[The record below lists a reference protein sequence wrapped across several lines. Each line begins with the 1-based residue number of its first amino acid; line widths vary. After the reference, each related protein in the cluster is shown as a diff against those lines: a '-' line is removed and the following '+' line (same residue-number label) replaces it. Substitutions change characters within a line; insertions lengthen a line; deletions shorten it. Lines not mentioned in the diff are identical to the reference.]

1 MPQER
6 TRAGFGYLPEAV
18 TARELIEQ
26 AHPGRRSAAVERL
39 AAHGLGE
46 GRQVIDRGGSIALHL
61 NTPRPRAPIGQRH
74 LEGTSCA
81 PSRSRAAQQRP
92 VREAS
97 GRDRPHQAP
106 G

>member
-1 MPQER
+1 
-6 TRAGFGYLPEAV
+6 
-18 TARELIEQ
+18 
-26 AHPGRRSAAVERL
+26 
-39 AAHGLGE
+39 
-46 GRQVIDRGGSIALHL
+46 
-61 NTPRPRAPIGQRH
+61 

-81 PSRSRAAQQRP
+81 PIRSRAAQQRP